1 MSNYTPANLGNAV
14 PTLFSSA
21 FEYLVDT
28 GQRSVLFLDVMRR
41 RGLQYREHLAET
53 APHVLDYD
61 VELIVDGRKLD
72 LPVNYALVRILPPEG
87 ESGPWM
93 PAYAGALTRAQL
105 NDLLAYLRSLTGRP
119 PWKDL
124 DANAQR

>member
-1 MSNYTPANLGNAV
+1 MSMGLFRSHAILMHGLRAGDLSMSNYTPANLGNAV

-53 APHVLDYD
+53 APHVLDYA
-61 VELIVDGRKLD
+61 VELIVDGRQLD
-72 LPVNYALVRILPPEG
+72 QPVNYALVRIIPP
-87 ESGPWM
+87 
-93 PAYAGALTRAQL
+93 
-105 NDLLAYLRSLTGRP
+105 
-119 PWKDL
+119 
-124 DANAQR
+124 